1 MKKFTAYSS
10 PICLTFFL
18 TFVLLISCN
27 RSQGQ
32 QKTFN
37 SETEE
42 FDLELPAMYTG
53 TLPCADCPGL
63 HYQLIIEENQ
73 FTEVSRYQD
82 RSPGKFKET
91 GTWKIYGD
99 TLTLIGL
106 ENLILRRFLIE
117 EENLT
122 LLNLNNQRMTDNL
135 ADMYVLERTGNQES
149 IREHHQ
155 KLAEQGFTFFAAGNE
170 PFWSL
175 KIDSL
180 NQVIFETPDSS
191 KNLGEANLPTI
202 EDKVIFVAST
212 NSTQLAFQVH
222 DEYCQDSMSGY
233 LFPQTVTATLQSSK
247 VDTLRGCGLF
257 LDN

>member
-18 TFVLLISCN
+18 TLVLLISCKQ
-27 RSQGQ
+27 SQGQ
-32 QKTFN
+32 QKTSN
-37 SETEE
+37 SETED
-42 FDLELPAMYTG
+42 FDLKLPVMYTG
-53 TLPCADCPGL
+53 TLPCADCPGIN
-63 HYQLIIEENQ
+63 YQLIIEEDQ
-73 FTEVSRYQD
+73 FTEISRYQD
-82 RSPGKFKET
+82 NSPGKFKET
-91 GTWKIYGD
+91 GTWKVNGD

-106 ENLILRRFLIE
+106 ENLILRRFLLE
-117 EENLT
+117 EEKLT
-122 LLNLNNQRMTDNL
+122 LLNIKNQQVTGDL
-135 ADMYVLERTGNQES
+135 ADMYVLERTGNQEP

-155 KLAEQGFTFFAAGNE
+155 ELAEQGFTFFAAGNE

-175 KIDSL
+175 TIDSV

-233 LFPQTVTATLQSSK
+233 LFPQTVTATLQQSK

-257 LDN
+257 LNR